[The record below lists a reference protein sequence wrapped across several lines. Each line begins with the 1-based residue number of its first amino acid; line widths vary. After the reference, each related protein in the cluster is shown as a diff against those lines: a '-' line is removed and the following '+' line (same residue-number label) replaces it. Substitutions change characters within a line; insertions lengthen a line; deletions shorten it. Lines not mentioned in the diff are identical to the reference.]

1 MMASN
6 TFPMIAPD
14 GSVGDVPL
22 AGVPDAV
29 KSNFKVGVEMT
40 SPDGRPGVIPFDRVH
55 EAIAGG
61 FNMAGKAPALPAP
74 PAELQPYSEMNPTE
88 TYPNPNAGHFGF
100 PLNDEQSR
108 AVAMDTNIPVG
119 AAKGAASTVN
129 NALRAAQWIHN
140 KTTPGP
146 DVNLV
151 PDNPELLKPADNEKL
166 GYGAEQAGEFL
177 APGGLTSKLGEA
189 ATVAKDAPLLAR
201 VGSALTRGAIEG
213 TATGGVEALHGGD
226 AGDVAMAAGAGAGGS
241 LATDALQSAVQS
253 LSDRLY
259 PAGADPT
266 SGLFKGIKPSKIT
279 KTQFAANVDRAVPE
293 VLNAE
298 KQTGTQVTDAQ
309 TLLDNIKQAKKN
321 VYAKVDGLMQ
331 QADSQGAVVNG
342 DTAAAAAQTAVDGFN
357 APVSKGQT
365 NAIEKL
371 KDFYSGPATLSQTE
385 DRLQTLNAQLESFYN
400 SSGVGQA
407 KSLKVDPVTAAKAAI
422 AQDLRSQVDDAL
434 TNVTGQGSS
443 ELKKTYGSLRQ
454 LEDATMRRIPVAERA
469 SPYGM
474 PEQVGMP
481 GGVFHVAKGVMTGN
495 LPEAAAGAGRMLL
508 SSHMQNMNSANSLI
522 EQAFKTLRAG
532 GPTAPVNLGGLAGR
546 SLAGTLSTLKGSYDS
561 QHDMDGIK

>member
-1 MMASN
+1 
-6 TFPMIAPD
+6 
-14 GSVGDVPL
+14 
-22 AGVPDAV
+22 
-29 KSNFKVGVEMT
+29 
-40 SPDGRPGVIPFDRVH
+40 
-55 EAIAGG
+55 
-61 FNMAGKAPALPAP
+61 
-74 PAELQPYSEMNPTE
+74 
-88 TYPNPNAGHFGF
+88 
-100 PLNDEQSR
+100 
-108 AVAMDTNIPVG
+108 
-119 AAKGAASTVN
+119 
-129 NALRAAQWIHN
+129 
-140 KTTPGP
+140 
-146 DVNLV
+146 
-151 PDNPELLKPADNEKL
+151 
-166 GYGAEQAGEFL
+166 
-177 APGGLTSKLGEA
+177 
-189 ATVAKDAPLLAR
+189 
-201 VGSALTRGAIEG
+201 
-213 TATGGVEALHGGD
+213 
-226 AGDVAMAAGAGAGGS
+226 
-241 LATDALQSAVQS
+241 VQS

-422 AQDLRSQVDDAL
+422 A
-434 TNVTGQGSS
+434 
-443 ELKKTYGSLRQ
+443 
-454 LEDATMRRIPVAERA
+454 
-469 SPYGM
+469 
-474 PEQVGMP
+474 
-481 GGVFHVAKGVMTGN
+481 
-495 LPEAAAGAGRMLL
+495 
-508 SSHMQNMNSANSLI
+508 
-522 EQAFKTLRAG
+522 
-532 GPTAPVNLGGLAGR
+532 
-546 SLAGTLSTLKGSYDS
+546 
-561 QHDMDGIK
+561 